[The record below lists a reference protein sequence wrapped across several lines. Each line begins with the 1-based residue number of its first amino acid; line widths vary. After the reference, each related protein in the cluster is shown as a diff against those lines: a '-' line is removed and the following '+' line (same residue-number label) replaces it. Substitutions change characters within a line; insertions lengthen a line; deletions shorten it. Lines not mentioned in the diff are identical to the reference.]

1 MKELIQIDTAS
12 SRPKY
17 QQILEGVI
25 ASIEQGTLA
34 RGQQLPSISELAE
47 WQHVAK
53 VTVAKAYEE
62 LRQRG
67 VVLSQQGKGFYVA
80 STEVR
85 NPLNLFLLFDTL
97 NAYKETL
104 YYAIKEAL
112 PEGTHLHLFFHHY
125 DRQLFESLIGNS
137 LGQYNYYVVMPH
149 FNEDVS
155 EVLGRIPKDKLVV
168 IDKAVEQLEGEY
180 AAVYQDFAEDVL
192 AALASALDLLRP
204 YRQLTLVPSNG
215 PFQFVPAGIVEG
227 FRRFGK
233 ASGLACRVAKT
244 FRPELVRPGEAF
256 LLFADRDLIAFIR
269 HVRRQG
275 WELGQD
281 VGLIS
286 YDDTPMKEILEGGIT
301 VISTDFEQMGHTAGR
316 LICER
321 SKEKLANPAKL
332 IRRKSL

>member
-12 SRPKY
+12 NRPKY
-17 QQILEGVI
+17 QQILEAVI
-25 ASIEQGTLA
+25 ASIEQGALA

-47 WQHVAK
+47 WQQVAK

-85 NPLNLFLLFDTL
+85 SPLNVFLLFDTF

-112 PEGTHLHLFFHHY
+112 PEGTQLHLFFHHY
-125 DRQLFESLIGNS
+125 DRQLFGSLIQNN
-137 LGQYNYYVVMPH
+137 LGQYTYYVVMPH

-155 EVLGRIPKDKLVV
+155 EAVGQIPKDKLVV
-168 IDKAVEQLEGEY
+168 IDKEVEKLPGEY
-180 AAVYQDFAEDVL
+180 AAVFQNFTADVF
-192 AALASALDLLRP
+192 AALSSGLDRLRE
-204 YRQLTLVPSNG
+204 YRRLTLVRSSG
-215 PFQFVPAGIVEG
+215 PFQFVPAGIGEG
-227 FRRFGK
+227 FRRFGQ
-233 ASGLACRVAKT
+233 ALGIDCRIAEA
-244 FRPELVRPGEAF
+244 FSPELVQPGEAY

-269 HVRRQG
+269 QVREQG
-275 WELGQD
+275 WVLGQD

-301 VISTDFEQMGHTAGR
+301 VISTDFQQMGRTAGQ
-316 LICER
+316 LINER
-321 SKEKLANPAKL
+321 RKEKVANPARL
-332 IRRKSL
+332 IRRKTL